1 MKKILVTGCSGFIG
15 FHLCKHLIKNKKYFV
30 FGIDNM
36 NSYYDVTLKNDR
48 LRKLNKLGKLYK
60 NFKFKKL
67 DITNKKKLQIFF
79 QINKFDCAINLAAQA
94 GVRHSI
100 EFPETYLQNN
110 VNGFFNILESS
121 RKSKI
126 KHLIFASTSSVYG
139 ANKKYPFV
147 ETDRTDN
154 PESFYAATKKTNEIM
169 AYTYSSIYNLPV
181 TGLRFFTVYG
191 DYGRPDMALF
201 KFTKLISISK
211 KIPLFNK
218 GNHVRDFT
226 HVDDVVL
233 SIEKLI
239 FKPSRKKIPFDIF
252 NIASSRPISL
262 KTYVSLIEYN
272 LGLKAKINNLPFQQ
286 GDVFK
291 TYGDNKKLKKKV
303 GFSPKTSIDNGIS
316 SFVKWYQDYFNNK

>member
-1 MKKILVTGCSGFIG
+1 MTKILITGCSGFIG
-15 FHLCKHLIKNKKYFV
+15 YHLCKHVIKNKKNII

-36 NSYYDVTLKNDR
+36 NTYYDVKLKKER
-48 LRKLNKLGKLYK
+48 LEKLYK
-60 NFKFKKL
+60 VGKLHNNFKFEKI
-67 DITNKKKLQIFF
+67 DITSKKKLQLYFKT
-79 QINKFDCAINLAAQA
+79 NKFDCVINLAAQA

-169 AYTYSSIYNLPV
+169 AYTYSSIYNLPT

-201 KFTKLISISK
+201 KFTKLISASK
-211 KIPLFNK
+211 KI
-218 GNHVRDFT
+218 
-226 HVDDVVL
+226 
-233 SIEKLI
+233 
-239 FKPSRKKIPFDIF
+239 SR
-252 NIASSRPISL
+252 
-262 KTYVSLIEYN
+262 
-272 LGLKAKINNLPFQQ
+272 
-286 GDVFK
+286 
-291 TYGDNKKLKKKV
+291 
-303 GFSPKTSIDNGIS
+303 
-316 SFVKWYQDYFNNK
+316 

>member
-48 LRKLNKLGKLYK
+48 LSKLNKLGKLYK